1 MICSCFRLQ
10 CPSSIFIYTPEEE
23 LLERPALSQ
32 HHSVAGTSC
41 SPWTRRVCTAPL
53 TCSGGVLGSPLC
65 AWALHCPC
73 AHAPAATSKEQGR
86 ARRGEEAGRG
96 LFSTVLSF
104 SSTPLWVAVE
114 EKISYQLISHP
125 GVKQLFIFQSLNG
138 ENHPSCSCLQGQSAL
153 FVPWMLNTR
162 FIKVM
167 LFLRTAM
174 EMSQSLFLLSDI

>member
-23 LLERPALSQ
+23 LLERPALPQ

-65 AWALHCPC
+65 AFHCPC

-86 ARRGEEAGRG
+86 ARRGKEAGRG

-104 SSTPLWVAVE
+104 SPTTSVGGRGREDILLTDQPPWGKA
-114 EKISYQLISHP
+114 
-125 GVKQLFIFQSLNG
+125 
-138 ENHPSCSCLQGQSAL
+138 AL
-153 FVPWMLNTR
+153 HIP
-162 FIKVM
+162 KP
-167 LFLRTAM
+167 
-174 EMSQSLFLLSDI
+174 

>member
-23 LLERPALSQ
+23 LLERPALPQ

-53 TCSGGVLGSPLC
+53 TCSGGVLGSLLC
-65 AWALHCPC
+65 AFHCPC

-86 ARRGEEAGRG
+86 ARRGKEAGRG

-104 SSTPLWVAVE
+104 SPTTSVGGRGREDILLTDQPPWGKA
-114 EKISYQLISHP
+114 
-125 GVKQLFIFQSLNG
+125 
-138 ENHPSCSCLQGQSAL
+138 AL
-153 FVPWMLNTR
+153 HIP
-162 FIKVM
+162 KP
-167 LFLRTAM
+167 
-174 EMSQSLFLLSDI
+174 